1 MAQICAG
8 RGLRSIAILLVTTIA
23 AFSLGAAE
31 STAAETRSKP
41 SRTKVGAK
49 EVPATVDMFDG
60 MKSGDLDVKLIA
72 MDATQGNVIISNKT
86 KKPLTVKLPK
96 AFAGVPVL
104 AQRGGGGL
112 GGGGGIGGQNGMNGM
127 GGMNQGMGGGMGGG
141 MMGGMGG
148 MGGMGMGGMGM
159 GGMGGMMNIPAE
171 KTTKFKVPL
180 VCLEHGKLDPRA
192 SVPYEIRPI
201 ESFTKNVA
209 VQQLCSMLGEGNLD
223 QRVAQVAAW
232 NLANGM
238 SFEQLAAKQL
248 EELGSPPRSFFT
260 PEEVQAAMG
269 VANQAVARGEQAK
282 RETLAKGNAEPKSPG
297 ESQAKADDAKADD
310 EKAASG
316 KVSSN
321 EPAFGDGAAA
331 PAVEKPARRKA
342 RSR

>member
-1 MAQICAG
+1 MPQIGA
-8 RGLRSIAILLVTTIA
+8 RGLYSVAFFLAIPFSVA
-23 AFSLGAAE
+23 SLGATA
-31 STAAETRSKP
+31 STAAAPAAKS
-41 SRTKVGAK
+41 SRAKAQAK

-72 MDATQGNVIISNKT
+72 MDATQGNVIIKNKT
-86 KKPLTVKLPK
+86 KKPLSVKLPN

-112 GGGGGIGGQNGMNGM
+112 GGGGGMGGMGGMNGM
-127 GGMNQGMGGGMGGG
+127 GGGMNQGMGGGMGGMG
-141 MMGGMGG
+141 MGGMGG
-148 MGGMGMGGMGM
+148 MGGGGMGGMGM

-201 ESFTKNVA
+201 ESFTQNTA
-209 VQQLCSMLGEGNLD
+209 VQQLCSMLGEGQLN

-260 PEEVQAAMG
+260 PQEVQAAMG
-269 VANQAVARGEQAK
+269 VANQAVARGEHVK
-282 RETLAKGNAEPKSPG
+282 REALAKGNAEPKSPG
-297 ESQAKADDAKADD
+297 ESQAKAVGEDPRSQNASSDDAPS
-310 EKAASG
+310 AS
-316 KVSSN
+316 KSS
-321 EPAFGDGAAA
+321 AAA
-331 PAVEKPARRKA
+331 VVKPARRKV